1 MNFLVRYCI
10 YKHMYAAP
18 YVYHSCFIKICD
30 NMQMKYVI
38 CKEILLCG
46 IAYTNIYVVPDFCDL
61 RDITPT

>member
-1 MNFLVRYCI
+1 
-10 YKHMYAAP
+10 MYAAP